1 MTRDEAV
8 SIIKG
13 RLARWNDTVLTNH
26 IIVELK
32 QAQQRAEMDATLP
45 WFLLTE
51 SSYAAT
57 VVDEE
62 RVEVPADFLREAE
75 EDALWLEATDGTWV
89 QLKKDDYASIR
100 NRWTE
105 SDQPRRYALVGE
117 YFRLR
122 PVPDAVYNLHMIYY
136 GKDAVLST
144 NIENKWLL
152 HTPELLIADAGAIIA
167 ARYVRNEP
175 AAAEFRADYQ
185 RARTQMMTMNQARL
199 DANRVYGSDN

>member
-13 RLARWNDTVLTNH
+13 RLARWNDTVLGTH

-57 VVDEE
+57 VADEE
-62 RVEVPADFLREAE
+62 RTELPADFLREAE
-75 EDALWLEATDGTWV
+75 EDALWVEDTDATWT
-89 QLKKDDYASIR
+89 QLKKDDYAAIR
-100 NRWTE
+100 TRWTE
-105 SDQPRRYALVGE
+105 TGLPRRYAIVGE
-117 YFRLR
+117 YLRLR
-122 PVPDAVYNLHMIYY
+122 PVPDTVYNLHMIYY
-136 GKDAVLST
+136 GKDTVLST
-144 NIENKWLL
+144 NIENKWLANV
-152 HTPELLIADAGAIIA
+152 PELLIADAGAIIA
-167 ARYVRNEP
+167 SRYVRNEP